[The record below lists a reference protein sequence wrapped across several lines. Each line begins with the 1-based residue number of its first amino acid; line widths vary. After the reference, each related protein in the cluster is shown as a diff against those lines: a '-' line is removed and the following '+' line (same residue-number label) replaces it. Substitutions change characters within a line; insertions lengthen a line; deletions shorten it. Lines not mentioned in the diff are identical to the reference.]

1 MPTADANGG
10 KAGVDVT
17 IDAANLPC
25 ALTKVKQNVAP
36 SGEFNEEIILEIQR
50 NSREKLRISHVT
62 ANWGGVFVS
71 LRFWNAEADGVFH
84 PSRRGLNIRR
94 DNIKAVADAMLAVLK

>member
-1 MPTADANGG
+1 MRTADANGG

-50 NSREKLRISHVT
+50 NSREKLRISRVT
-62 ANWGGVFVS
+62 ANWVASLFRCVFGTPKLMAS
-71 LRFWNAEADGVFH
+71 SI
-84 PSRRGLNIRR
+84 PRG
-94 DNIKAVADAMLAVLK
+94 AG